1 MPAIEEKLQENVRMR
16 GIPALVKG
24 VIDNYQGNKRM
35 LIQILL
41 DLQGGFGWL
50 PEEVLSEVSR
60 QLKVPSTRV
69 YRIATFYKAFSLVPK
84 ARHTVKICTGTACQ
98 VRGAQQ
104 LLDKVSSVL
113 GIEPSELTSDL
124 RFSLDTVNCL
134 GCCAM
139 GPVGV
144 MDEVYYPNPSLLEL
158 KTISETAR

>member
-1 MPAIEEKLQENVRMR
+1 MPVIEEKLQEDVRMR

-50 PEEVLSEVSR
+50 PEEMLTEVSS
-60 QLKVPSTRV
+60 QLRIPITRV
-69 YRIATFYKAFSLVPK
+69 YRIVTFYKAFSLVPK

-144 MDEVYYPNPSLLEL
+144 MDEVYYPNPSLSEL
-158 KTISETAR
+158 KTISEAAR